1 MGAPGSEIEA
11 ADQPSAEALLGAFKT
26 ISPSERRRH
35 ASVLNYWLSI
45 RGDKEFPPLHD
56 LDPLELSDAGATSI
70 LLELI
75 SGGHDAEVRHLG
87 EALRDETKVERI
99 IDAAHPS
106 LLATI
111 GQKLPI
117 VAISRDFLAF
127 EDQYEGEN
135 GNTRCWVT
143 LLPLSAG
150 GAWVDYV
157 YAMVSL
163 ECDEAKSAKKKAE
176 TKKVKDRA
184 EEPEAVADTVDETVA
199 VPETEPAIEE
209 PVAAEAPADVE
220 QPAEEA
226 EPESEP
232 AVTELEAEAEAEAEA
247 EEAAVAEEISEPVAE
262 EAAGEPVAEVADEP
276 AAELEPIPEFLAVP
290 HDSDADEP
298 AKRPG
303 FSKLFDN
310 LVGLTGFYGHGYKVD
325 GDEVG
330 TEQAGDSVPQSP
342 LAEAPA
348 DEPQAVE
355 EAVDEEPV
363 AEEPVAEEPADVRD
377 EPAAEEP
384 VIEVPVVEVAETESV
399 INDEPAEDSVIIFE
413 QPVEEPVAEDPAVE
427 LVDDPPA
434 SEPAQSSTPA
444 PEGTLES
451 KLTDVRAKADEAQ
464 QAKLR
469 ASAALHE
476 GLSAAY
482 DFALDAEDAPEEY
495 LKLVEAQGLKI
506 QLRSPMKPVVKL
518 AFAET
523 CDDST
528 IKQLET
534 VLSWALDNELPR
546 GSLLERIEAAGG
558 IEPLAAEAKAA

>member
-176 TKKVKDRA
+176 TKKAKEKA
-184 EEPEAVADTVDETVA
+184 EEPEAVVDAVDEIAAEPEVA
-199 VPETEPAIEE
+199 PVIEEPAAVEETPVVEEPVAEEVAFEAAVTEPEPEEAVAPVAEEVAEPVVEGAIEE
-209 PVAAEAPADVE
+209 PVA
-220 QPAEEA
+220 Q
-226 EPESEP
+226 
-232 AVTELEAEAEAEAEA
+232 
-247 EEAAVAEEISEPVAE
+247 
-262 EAAGEPVAEVADEP
+262 ADEP
-276 AAELEPIPEFLAVP
+276 AAELEPIPEFLQAP
-290 HDSDADEP
+290 HDMDADAP
-298 AKRPG
+298 SKRPG

-325 GDEVG
+325 GEEAEPD
-330 TEQAGDSVPQSP
+330 QADPAP
-342 LAEAPA
+342 EPTLADVPA
-348 DEPQAVE
+348 DEPPAVE
-355 EAVDEEPV
+355 EVIDEPV
-363 AEEPVAEEPADVRD
+363 AEEPVEVHDEPAPEELAAEEPAVAEPEAAPAAVD
-377 EPAAEEP
+377 EP
-384 VIEVPVVEVAETESV
+384 VTG
-399 INDEPAEDSVIIFE
+399 DSVVIFE
-413 QPVEEPVAEDPAVE
+413 QPVDEPVAEEPAAE
-427 LVDDPPA
+427 LADELPA
-434 SEPAQSSTPA
+434 SEPEPALASASA
-444 PEGTLES
+444 PEGTLEN

-469 ASAALHE
+469 ATAALYE

-482 DFALDAEDAPEEY
+482 DFALDAEEAPEEY

-518 AFAET
+518 AFSAT

-528 IKQLET
+528 IKQLEA

-558 IEPLAAEAKAA
+558 IGPILAGEAKAA